1 MEPKVIAT
9 QENDLTELFRQLSEP
24 FPASAIDWR
33 VGSTTKDK
41 SKGIAL
47 AYLQARP
54 VMDRLDQVLGPENW
68 QDIYDPIMG
77 NAGPVGFK
85 CSLSLRING
94 EWITKT
100 DAADTS
106 DIEAIKGGVSDAL
119 KRAAV
124 KWGIGRYLYDLPTT
138 WVALEPRGNSWVI
151 KTTPTLPGWALPRN
165 GAKPTPTPTP
175 TPTPLVIIP
184 EKGSDPEIES
194 PARETEGTEP
204 TNNSTPTMTI
214 EDACKVTNSEGTP
227 YHKLTP
233 ETLSNMSI
241 GIGKALRTETD
252 PDFIAEYNTKLKAI
266 GILLKA
272 KANKE
277 IA

>member
-1 MEPKVIAT
+1 M
-9 QENDLTELFRQLSEP
+9 NDIFAKLSEP
-24 FPASAIDWR
+24 FPSSAIDWR

-41 SKGIAL
+41 TKGIAL

-124 KWGIGRYLYDLPTT
+124 KWGIGRYLYDLPTV
-138 WVALEPRGNSWVI
+138 WVDLEPRGSSWVI
-151 KTTPTLPGWALPRN
+151 KGEPPKLPKWALPRN
-165 GAKPTPTPTP
+165 VAKPTQ
-175 TPTPLVIIP
+175 TPTPLVVIP

-214 EDACKVTNSEGTP
+214 EDACKVKNSEGTP
-227 YHKLTP
+227 YHKLSP

-241 GIGKALRTETD
+241 GIGKALKGD
-252 PDFIAEYNTKLKAI
+252 IDDKQQAEYNTKLQAI

>member
-1 MEPKVIAT
+1 MET
-9 QENDLTELFRQLSEP
+9 QTIELAELFRQLAEP

-41 SKGIAL
+41 TKGIAL

-68 QDIYDPIMG
+68 QDTYEPIMG

-85 CSLSLRING
+85 CSLSLRIKG

-124 KWGIGRYLYDLPTT
+124 KWGIGRYLYDLPTI

-151 KTTPTLPGWALPRN
+151 KETPTLPGWALPTNRT
-165 GAKPTPTPTP
+165 KTTPTPMIT
-175 TPTPLVIIP
+175 IP

-214 EDACKVTNSEGTP
+214 EDACKVKNSKGE
-227 YHKLTP
+227 YYYLLSP

-252 PDFIAEYNTKLKAI
+252 PDFIAEYQTKLKAI